1 MRPLVDMPTH
11 ALSSVTQPALC
22 LPTHTRLAAD
32 DTRPIATHHSHP
44 KKAEGRDARPASSP
58 AAARYRVLGWL
69 LPAALLLVGSCS
81 SGGSGTGDLT
91 PQRTDWD
98 ALIWDQG
105 VWQ

>member
-1 MRPLVDMPTH
+1 
-11 ALSSVTQPALC
+11 VT
-22 LPTHTRLAAD
+22 
-32 DTRPIATHHSHP
+32 HSHP
-44 KKAEGRDARPASSP
+44 NKTDRRDARTASSP

-81 SGGSGTGDLT
+81 SSGGGTGDLT
-91 PQRTDWD
+91 PQRADWD